1 MGALNN
7 LLKAEDKSRY
17 LLFLLQRS
25 VKKNKTRLFFAKCI
39 SFFSPSSK
47 FEKENSRYQA
57 LKEADTQA
65 LAKKLKT
72 EGIIT
77 FNEPFFSESE
87 IESIRGKLHG
97 LHLSDPY
104 NGYSGFVVDDIPD
117 EVNCAHYD
125 RNDLVKISELV
136 NLANDPG
143 LLQLAKDYLGATPT
157 ISNINLWWGSYG
169 DNEPRDNELFHRDKD
184 DYDFI
189 KFFIYLTD
197 VGADDYKI
205 VYVKNSLNSVKALNK
220 LRFTR
225 NEVKGLFGED
235 NIFEAMGSKGTGF
248 IGANYG
254 VHNGTLPLNKEKKTL
269 ILQIQYSI
277 RGIMV
282 EHYNPISIGSING
295 TVVNHVDPWINR
307 LLVK

>member
-1 MGALNN
+1 MGALSN
-7 LLKAEDKSRY
+7 LLKSKHKSRY
-17 LLFLLQRS
+17 FLFLLQRR

-39 SFFSPSSK
+39 SFFSPSLK
-47 FEKENSRYQA
+47 FDKQNSRYQE
-57 LKEADTQA
+57 LREIDTQA
-65 LAKKLKT
+65 LSSKLKK
-72 EGIIT
+72 EGIVN
-77 FNEPFFSESE
+77 FDEPFFSESE
-87 IESIRGKLHG
+87 INSIKDKLNG

-104 NGYSGFVVDDIPD
+104 SDYSGFVVDNIPD

-125 RNDLVKISELV
+125 RYDLAKISEFI
-136 NLANDPG
+136 NLANDRG
-143 LLQLAKDYLGATPT
+143 LLQLAKEYLGATPT
-157 ISNINLWWGSYG
+157 ISNINLWWGTYG

-197 VGADDYKI
+197 VGADDYRI
-205 VYVKNSLNSVKALNK
+205 VYVKNSLNSNKALDK
-220 LRFTR
+220 LRFTLD
-225 NEVKGLFGED
+225 EVKKMFGEK
-235 NIFEAMGSKGTGF
+235 NIFEAIGDQGTGF

-254 VHNGTLPLNKEKKTL
+254 VHNGTLPTNKNRKTL

-282 EHYNPISIGSING
+282 EEYKPVPRKLING
-295 TVVNHVDPWINR
+295 TVDNFIDPWVNR